1 MEMTPD
7 KSHVPPAWP
16 AISYLHSGT
25 AFAQRALAQLE
36 FIDRAGWYELY
47 RRTSDGTHWRLETED
62 KYQQRFLVR
71 IDDLANWK
79 TFDSAPLEK
88 GLLLESRGGM
98 SSETCMWQRCGAAS
112 LNGSAYCLDHTYEKG
127 VRK

>member
-1 MEMTPD
+1 M
-7 KSHVPPAWP
+7 SQASP
-16 AISYLHSGT
+16 AISYFHSGT

-36 FIDRAGWYELY
+36 LIDRAGWYELY
-47 RRTSDGTHWRLETED
+47 RRTSDGTYWRLETED

-71 IDDLANWK
+71 IDDFANWK

-88 GLLLESRGGM
+88 GLLLESRGGVN
-98 SSETCMWQRCGAAS
+98 SESCMWQRCSAPS
-112 LNGSAYCLDHTYEKG
+112 LNSSAYCLDHTYEKG